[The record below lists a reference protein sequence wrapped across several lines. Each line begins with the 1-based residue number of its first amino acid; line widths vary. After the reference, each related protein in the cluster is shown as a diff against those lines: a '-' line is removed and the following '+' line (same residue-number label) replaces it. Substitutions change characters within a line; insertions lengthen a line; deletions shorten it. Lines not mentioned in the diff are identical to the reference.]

1 MFIFYVKHRSI
12 GTNRAPEDGGKSGS
26 STVVDMVE
34 EPLVH
39 HLPAV
44 PLLIIPAKV
53 LSLGGKLCRQGGDL
67 RLLHIGEQGLAK

>member
-1 MFIFYVKHRSI
+1 MLIFYIKHNI
-12 GTNRAPEDGGKSGS
+12 GTDRAPEDGGKSGS

-44 PLLIIPAKV
+44 PLNMKA
-53 LSLGGKLCRQGGDL
+53 
-67 RLLHIGEQGLAK
+67 

>member
-1 MFIFYVKHRSI
+1 MFIFFVKHKSI

-34 EPLVH
+34 EPLMH

-44 PLLIIPAKV
+44 PLFIIPAKV
-53 LSLGGKLCRQGGDL
+53 LSFCSKLCRQGGDL